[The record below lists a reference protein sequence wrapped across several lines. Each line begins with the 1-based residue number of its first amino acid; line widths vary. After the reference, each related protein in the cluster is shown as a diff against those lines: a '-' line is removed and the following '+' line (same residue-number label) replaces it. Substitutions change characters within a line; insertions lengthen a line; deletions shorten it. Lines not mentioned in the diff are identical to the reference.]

1 MQGAILRKPS
11 CETDSSKGTLPPVAT
26 AAALVL
32 TLLTGC
38 GFQPL
43 PEGLDAE
50 TLAALAQDT
59 VNPPEVS
66 TGKAYRIGTLGGPLA
81 EELAASF
88 TFTPYDN
95 TSTDAPIFIADTA
108 LAGLTNAQKAGIIAT
123 LQARNPILLVHA
135 DATTINALIDLLQQL
150 PFDFSMPNGFTYAD
164 VFAVDTEPS
173 GDVYHWSMYEP
184 EDSAADPDG
193 PGDQQGRVN
202 MLIDWLAANGHRDGV
217 SAAAR
222 IAASSS
228 LQRAAAAAGQEL
240 TELASAFI
248 KQDNFSNSG
257 NNYQVSHY
265 VYGCHS
271 QDTGD
276 DWIYVQQRGLFYAG
290 GAYKGRFQR
299 YPNGQAGESVFWYLG
314 NVDLDIGLT
323 GFDGNTSNVGLQQA
337 SPETA
342 NNVAQVTTGVSW
354 NVGGDISYSKE
365 GPAISLSGGVT
376 ISNSTT
382 FNVQDCEVV
391 NKSASRGNNAAWS
404 YQFKRCDT
412 SAEIGYAHLTD
423 PPRLATTTF
432 QPVNQWIW
440 RMSPTV
446 RSAMPPMHVKL
457 AVNLVSSTGI
467 MTFVW
472 TAHPE
477 HNIQGKTWEYDV
489 PFSFPPIAP

>member
-1 MQGAILRKPS
+1 MTRHEKNHCIS
-11 CETDSSKGTLPPVAT
+11 IT
-26 AAALVL
+26 AAAALLLLSGCIPQLFPELPDPAVL
-32 TLLTGC
+32 
-38 GFQPL
+38 
-43 PEGLDAE
+43 E
-50 TLAALAQDT
+50 TILQNT
-59 VNPPEVS
+59 VNLPDVS
-66 TGKAYRIGTLGGPLA
+66 TAKVYRIGTFAGPLT

-88 TFTPYDN
+88 TFTPYDD

-108 LAGLTNAQKAGIIAT
+108 LAGLSDAQKAGIVAT
-123 LQARNPILLVHA
+123 FQARNPILIVRA
-135 DATTINALIDLLQQL
+135 DAAAADALIDLLQGD
-150 PFDFSMPNGFTYAD
+150 PFDFEMPSAVAYAD
-164 VFAVDTEPS
+164 VFAVDTES
-173 GDVYHWSMYEP
+173 NGDIYHWSMYQP

-202 MLIDWLAANGHRDGV
+202 LLVAWLESNGHRTDGSGAV
-217 SAAAR
+217 LSTAR
-222 IAASSS
+222 SN

-271 QDTGD
+271 NDTGD

-299 YPNGQAGESVFWYLG
+299 YPNGQAGESVFQYLG
-314 NVDLDIGLT
+314 NVDLDIGLS
-323 GFDGNTSNVGLQQA
+323 GYDGNTASVGLQQS

-354 NVGGDISYSKE
+354 NVGGDVSFSKE
-365 GPAISLSGGVT
+365 GPAISLTGGVT

-391 NKSASRGNNAAWS
+391 NSSASRGNNAAWS

-412 SAEIGYAHLTD
+412 WAEIGYAHLYD
-423 PPRLATTTF
+423 PPKLATTTF

-440 RMSPTV
+440 RMSPSV
-446 RSAMPPMHVKL
+446 RATRPPLHVKL
-457 AVNLVSSTGI
+457 GVNLVSSTGK
-467 MTFVW
+467 MTFIW

-477 HNIQGKTWEYDV
+477 HDVKSASWEYDV
-489 PFSFPPIAP
+489 PFAFPPIAP